1 MYLCYVRILNS
12 SEAEL
17 MREVNKSQLEVV
29 GMTKMKLN
37 GCRVKRIL
45 ASWPKWEWLILL
57 KGKASWLF
65 KLGKS
70 QKGVTRFH

>member
-12 SEAEL
+12 REAEG

-29 GMTKMKLN
+29 HMTKMKLN

-45 ASWPKWEWLILL
+45 ASWAK
-57 KGKASWLF
+57 
-65 KLGKS
+65 
-70 QKGVTRFH
+70 